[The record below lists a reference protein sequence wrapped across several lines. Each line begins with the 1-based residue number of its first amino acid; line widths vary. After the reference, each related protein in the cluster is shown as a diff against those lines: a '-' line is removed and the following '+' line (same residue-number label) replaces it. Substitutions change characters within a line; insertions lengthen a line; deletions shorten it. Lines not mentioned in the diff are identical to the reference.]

1 MALILPKGIVVNSPQ
16 IGSTIERFKN
26 DPLDLA
32 DIARFWKVYTTTKR
46 RLLDPTAER
55 LENYW
60 WRIWGSRRRELDA
73 STVARLFVH
82 ISEGDTVVPLRG
94 PPNRY
99 EPEAPMNSAAYIG
112 KTASTT
118 SVARARN
125 ESRPRTTP
133 TSVAKTSAPMP
144 PPILKKTRGP
154 SGNGPRPT
162 ARFISPAASEDESGS
177 ANKQVVV
184 QSPPPPL
191 EQTSTIDEKI
201 EKEKVDKKLMPAP
214 ASKKFVASAAKK
226 KRPVV
231 VRRQSSQTSQSSND
245 SSARLAG
252 GQGQQNRNLGRPPP
266 LSVPPTRN
274 QNTQENV
281 VPTRS
286 TTSPTKRNP
295 SKLAAP
301 ARGGSRKLAS
311 TREEIVEVAPAQ
323 PTQPAQ
329 IVQTVQTAQPAQ
341 TVQLAQPAQPIQ
353 PAQPVPSNDLQTLVS
368 NQVPTQVVSEAEFKV
383 QRMLLDNAKTASI
396 LPPGPPS
403 PDSQASITSRDSS
416 NGKPPGYRK
425 TSGKHLL
432 QQQSKGMVSSA
443 PTLTDATGHL
453 DLGTGSQ
460 NTTVPASPER
470 PGKGKARTL
479 MKDLFTKKS
488 MPQVVSPIAQPVST
502 PPGSPGNLSKS
513 KSQLSLLLE
522 RDQAR
527 SLESKAS
534 LNNKGKQSMK

>member
-16 IGSTIERFKN
+16 IGSTIERIKN

-60 WRIWGSRRRELDA
+60 WRIWGSRSRELDA

-82 ISEGDTVVPLRG
+82 ISEGDTFVPLRG

-99 EPEAPMNSAAYIG
+99 ENEKPMNSVACIG

-118 SVARARN
+118 SVARVRN
-125 ESRPRTTP
+125 DSRSSTTL
-133 TSVAKTSAPMP
+133 TSVPRAPASMP

-154 SGNGPRPT
+154 SANGPRPT
-162 ARFISPAASEDESGS
+162 ARFISPPVSEDESGS
-177 ANKQVVV
+177 TSTNKNVV
-184 QSPPPPL
+184 QSPSPIL
-191 EQTSTIDEKI
+191 EHTATIEEKI
-201 EKEKVDKKLMPAP
+201 EKEKIDRKLMPAP
-214 ASKKFVASAAKK
+214 ASKKFVASASKK
-226 KRPVV
+226 KRPIV

-245 SSARLAG
+245 SSARVPG
-252 GQGQQNRNLGRPPP
+252 GQGQQNRTLGRLPT
-266 LSVPPTRN
+266 LSVLPVRN

-281 VPTRS
+281 TPRT

-295 SKLAAP
+295 SRSAAP
-301 ARGGSRKLAS
+301 TVGGSRKLAS
-311 TREEIVEVAPAQ
+311 TREESIEIE
-323 PTQPAQ
+323 PTQPE
-329 IVQTVQTAQPAQ
+329 
-341 TVQLAQPAQPIQ
+341 
-353 PAQPVPSNDLQTLVS
+353 PSNNLQTLANDQVS
-368 NQVPTQVVSEAEFKV
+368 VPQVSEAEFKV
-383 QRMLLDNAKTASI
+383 QRMLHDNVKTASM
-396 LPPGPPS
+396 LPPETSS
-403 PDSQASITSRDSS
+403 PDSPASTTSKDSS

-425 TSGKHLL
+425 ASGKNLL
-432 QQQSKGMVSSA
+432 QHQSKGMVSSA

-453 DLGTGSQ
+453 DLGNGNQ
-460 NTTVPASPER
+460 LAAVPASPER
-470 PGKGKARTL
+470 PSKGKARAL

-488 MPQVVSPIAQPVST
+488 FSQAAPPSPIS
-502 PPGSPGNLSKS
+502 GSLASSPSGPLSKS

-527 SLESKAS
+527 SLEPRTLPKHER
-534 LNNKGKQSMK
+534 KQSMK

>member
-16 IGSTIERFKN
+16 IGSTIERIKN

-82 ISEGDTVVPLRG
+82 ISEGDTIVPLKG

-99 EPEAPMNSAAYIG
+99 ERETPMNSTAYIG
-112 KTASTT
+112 KTASST

-133 TSVAKTSAPMP
+133 TSVTKTSTPMP

-177 ANKQVVV
+177 TNKHVVV
-184 QSPPPPL
+184 QSSPPPL

-201 EKEKVDKKLMPAP
+201 EKEKVDRKLMPAP
-214 ASKKFVASAAKK
+214 ASKKFVALASKK

-245 SSARLAG
+245 SAARLAG

-266 LSVPPTRN
+266 LSVQPTRN

-281 VPTRS
+281 VPARS

-301 ARGGSRKLAS
+301 TRSGSRKLAS
-311 TREEIVEVAPAQ
+311 TREEIVEVEPAEPARPAQ
-323 PTQPAQ
+323 PA
-329 IVQTVQTAQPAQ
+329 
-341 TVQLAQPAQPIQ
+341 
-353 PAQPVPSNDLQTLVS
+353 PSNDLQTLV
-368 NQVPTQVVSEAEFKV
+368 NNEVPAHVVSGAEFKV

-396 LPPGPPS
+396 LPPRPPS
-403 PDSQASITSRDSS
+403 PDSQASITSKNSS

-425 TSGKHLL
+425 TSGKHFL

-453 DLGTGSQ
+453 DLGSGGRITA
-460 NTTVPASPER
+460 VPASPEG
-470 PGKGKARTL
+470 PGRGKARTL

-488 MPQVVSPIAQPVST
+488 MPQVASSSAQPVST
-502 PPGSPGNLSKS
+502 PPGPPGHLSKS

-527 SLESKAS
+527 SLESKA
-534 LNNKGKQSMK
+534 LPNNKGKQSMK

>member
-1 MALILPKGIVVNSPQ
+1 MVCKPVHRPWSYIDFDYQNS
-16 IGSTIERFKN
+16 T
-26 DPLDLA
+26 
-32 DIARFWKVYTTTKR
+32 
-46 RLLDPTAER
+46 
-55 LENYW
+55 
-60 WRIWGSRRRELDA
+60 
-73 STVARLFVH
+73 
-82 ISEGDTVVPLRG
+82 
-94 PPNRY
+94 
-99 EPEAPMNSAAYIG
+99 AYIG
-112 KTASTT
+112 KTASST

-177 ANKQVVV
+177 TNKHVVV

-201 EKEKVDKKLMPAP
+201 EKEKVDRKLMPAP

-266 LSVPPTRN
+266 LSVQPTRN

-301 ARGGSRKLAS
+301 TRGGSRKLAS
-311 TREEIVEVAPAQ
+311 TREEIVEVEPAL
-323 PTQPAQ
+323 PAL
-329 IVQTVQTAQPAQ
+329 P
-341 TVQLAQPAQPIQ
+341 AQPAQP
-353 PAQPVPSNDLQTLVS
+353 ALSNDLQTLVN

-403 PDSQASITSRDSS
+403 PDSQASITSKDSS

-425 TSGKHLL
+425 TSGKHFL

-453 DLGTGSQ
+453 DFGSGSQ

-488 MPQVVSPIAQPVST
+488 MPQVASSSAQPVST
-502 PPGSPGNLSKS
+502 PPGSPGHLSKS

-527 SLESKAS
+527 SLESKTFP
-534 LNNKGKQSMK
+534 NNKGKQSIK